1 MRIYNRYLLALTLF
15 VLVTTILLTLKNE
28 DRLDIF
34 FSVFMIEYLVVT
46 MIFAY
51 FNPRARRLNGFL
63 GGILLLVFLAMVT
76 LKAVEILIGTRF
88 GLR

>member
-1 MRIYNRYLLALTLF
+1 MALALLF
-15 VLVTTILLTLKNE
+15 SMATISLVFLNE
-28 DRLDIF
+28 GRLGIF
-34 FSVFMIEYLVVT
+34 FSVYLAEYLVVT
-46 MIFAY
+46 LVFVY

-76 LKAVEILIGTRF
+76 LKAAELLFGTRF